1 MVLGKRSKCR
11 KVPLPDL
18 SVETMQAAARRSLG
32 PDPLANDPPT
42 PLIRKLSAGRS
53 VSTALTCNNLVAALE
68 RCASHIWGRD
78 RRAAEW
84 SREASTHCPRHSYGS
99 HSVARG
105 VPQANPG
112 QSARRQHDP
121 RTL

>member
-1 MVLGKRSKCR
+1 MVLGKRKKCR

-18 SVETMQAAARRSLG
+18 SVEAMQAAAMRSLG
-32 PDPLANDPPT
+32 PGPLANDPLT
-42 PLIRKLSAGRS
+42 PLIWKLSADRP
-53 VSTALTCNNLVAALE
+53 VSTALTCNNLVAAFE

-84 SREASTHCPRHSYGS
+84 IREASTHRQRHSYSS

-105 VPQANPG
+105 VPRANPG
-112 QSARRQHDP
+112 
-121 RTL
+121 